1 MAVIGNSYLYHMRN
15 VRSIF
20 YSHLHRL
27 TLGSQD
33 LIAYIQPGVAQNMGE
48 NALAL
53 LHYLASSESPIT
65 TLPEHPPR
73 PTTVYFSH
81 LGRFWM
87 YSFGTAKVC
96 VFSLLN
102 VCVADEF
109 VKIMYSALLLVTI
122 FAVRSQHTSKVC
134 NSIYFP

>member
-15 VRSIF
+15 VRRDLF
-20 YSHLHRL
+20 LDPAPADEAP
-27 TLGSQD
+27 QD
-33 LIAYIQPGVAQNMGE
+33 LVAYIQPGVAQNMGE

-53 LHYLASSESPIT
+53 LHFLASPESPIT

-87 YSFGTAKVC
+87 YSFTTAKVGPFWDFC
-96 VFSLLN
+96 SSLTL
-102 VCVADEF
+102 
-109 VKIMYSALLLVTI
+109 IRLL
-122 FAVRSQHTSKVC
+122 
-134 NSIYFP
+134 

>member
-1 MAVIGNSYLYHMRN
+1 MYVASPAPN
-15 VRSIF
+15 V
-20 YSHLHRL
+20 LPPHREL
-27 TLGSQD
+27 QD

-87 YSFGTAKVC
+87 YSFTTAKVGQWRLG
-96 VFSLLN
+96 F
-102 VCVADEF
+102 
-109 VKIMYSALLLVTI
+109 
-122 FAVRSQHTSKVC
+122 
-134 NSIYFP
+134 